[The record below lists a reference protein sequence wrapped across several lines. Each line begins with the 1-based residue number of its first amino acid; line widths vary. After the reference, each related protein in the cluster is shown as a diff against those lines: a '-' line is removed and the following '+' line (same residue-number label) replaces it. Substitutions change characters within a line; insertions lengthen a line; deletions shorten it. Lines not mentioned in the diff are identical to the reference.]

1 MSKPK
6 AYNNNCLQEM
16 LLVKEHLE
24 DERNFALKQKNWP
37 RVTVYRQKLKHCQN
51 RIVSLQL
58 KIAS

>member
-1 MSKPK
+1 MPKSK
-6 AYNNNCLQEM
+6 AYDRDCLEEM

-24 DERNFALKQKNWP
+24 DERNFAMKAKNWP

-58 KIAS
+58 KIAN